1 MAIAA
6 SRHIDEVLAVAGG
19 MAKPPADSVISKS
32 WIRSANALHVDP
44 ASRAPPRILTIGELH
59 ASQEASSQL
68 IEAARIELDQLYKI
82 VRTVRY
88 VILLCDRDGMVIA
101 HRGEETEAAQ
111 FRRWG
116 IWLGGVWSEE
126 AEGTNGIG
134 TCLTEQRP
142 VTVHCSQ
149 HFRARHIGLSCSGS
163 PVFGGDGELAGV
175 LDVSSMDPDLS
186 EHAHALTG
194 ALTIATARAIE
205 ERLFRKLFR
214 RNWIIAVR
222 PSDETSSAFLLAV
235 DRDRCIVGADRNAR
249 LVLSRNGNYPPAKGA
264 SLWAV
269 FENNDA
275 LFRHADRG
283 DIPAEFSPRA
293 IDDSWAAIV
302 TPPEPV
308 LARWQ
313 QSEGDEF
320 RLRPRL
326 DALAVI
332 PQPSKAPRTQGGLPP
347 ATLRRIHEYIDS
359 HLDRNIDLES
369 LAATAELSLYHF
381 ARTFKQSEGT
391 TPHEFG
397 LERRLARARELLTTT
412 DLPLSEIA
420 LEVGFADQSHLARR
434 FRQMTGVPPG
444 QFRRRQS

>member
-6 SRHIDEVLAVAGG
+6 NRHIDEVLAVAGG
-19 MAKPPADSVISKS
+19 LGKPPADSVISKS

-44 ASRAPPRILTIGELH
+44 ASRAPPRILTIGELR
-59 ASQEASSQL
+59 ASQDASSQL
-68 IEAARIELDQLYKI
+68 IEAARVELDHLYKI

-116 IWLGGVWSEE
+116 TWLGGVWSEE

-134 TCLTEQRP
+134 TCLAEQRP
-142 VTVHCSQ
+142 VNVHCSQ

-163 PVFGGDGELAGV
+163 PIFGGDGELAGV
-175 LDVSSMDPDLS
+175 LDVSSIDPDLS

-194 ALTIATARAIE
+194 ALTISAARAIE
-205 ERLFRKLFR
+205 ERMFRKQFR
-214 RNWIIAVR
+214 RDWIIAIR
-222 PSDETSSAFLLAV
+222 AADEPGSAFLIAV
-235 DRDRCIVGADRNAR
+235 DRDRRITGADRNAR
-249 LVLSRNGNYPPAKGA
+249 RMLSRDGMHPAKA
-264 SLWAV
+264 AVLWTI
-269 FENNDA
+269 FETNDV

-283 DIPAEFSPRA
+283 DIPAQLSPRG
-293 IDDSWAAIV
+293 IDDCWPAIV
-302 TPPEPV
+302 TPPEPA

-313 QSEGDEF
+313 QSENDEF

-326 DALAVI
+326 DAIAVAR
-332 PQPSKAPRTQGGLPP
+332 QPSKPPRAQGGLPP
-347 ATLRRIHEYIDS
+347 ATLRRIREYVDS
-359 HLDRNIDLES
+359 HLDRNIALES
-369 LAATAELSLYHF
+369 LAAMAELSLYHF
-381 ARTFKQSEGT
+381 ARTFTQSEGT
-391 TPHEFG
+391 TPHAFV
-397 LERRLARARELLTTT
+397 LERRLTRARELLTAT

-420 LEVGFADQSHLARR
+420 LVVGFADQSHLARR

-444 QFRRRQS
+444 QFRKRQT